1 MALKLSLCLWIPSA
15 MAFVLAKPL
24 ILAVLFSR
32 HTSATAG
39 PTAALLTMYLPAFLG
54 LCVRDTF
61 AMIAVAMDRAG
72 QAAQIGIAGV
82 LLSLLTK
89 VFVLH
94 PFSLGRCAMI
104 TGCFSLAVAL
114 ATAVAVG
121 RGGGLKWRK
130 GPVWTLK
137 LSVVSALAVGIGI
150 VATPVIGGGPSVVL
164 PFVAAFLVFCVG
176 CAVTG
181 ILPLR
186 HLLAKVCLGA

>member
-1 MALKLSLCLWIPSA
+1 
-15 MAFVLAKPL
+15 
-24 ILAVLFSR
+24 
-32 HTSATAG
+32 
-39 PTAALLTMYLPAFLG
+39 
-54 LCVRDTF
+54 
-61 AMIAVAMDRAG
+61 
-72 QAAQIGIAGV
+72 
-82 LLSLLTK
+82 
-89 VFVLH
+89 
-94 PFSLGRCAMI
+94 MI

-150 VATPVIGGGPSVVL
+150 VATPVIGGGPSVAL